1 MKEYIYLFLFL
12 IGLLTMI
19 INISDITSLHTF
31 WGQYQ
36 HRVGEVV
43 MKRLAQPTNA
53 LKLRWPCY
61 EK

>member
-19 INISDITSLHTF
+19 INISDITCLHAF

-43 MKRLAQPTNA
+43 A
-53 LKLRWPCY
+53 
-61 EK
+61 